1 MESIEEFISSAEKG
15 DRRAIGRLI
24 TIIENRSKGYQEIL
38 RIIDNSSG
46 RAYVLGITGPPG
58 VGKSSLISRLAGYF
72 QTKEKLAV
80 IMIDATSPFSGGSL
94 LGNRLR
100 ITDSENIYVRSM
112 ATRGISGGLN
122 LAIGDT
128 IKLLSFLGFSMIIVE
143 SVGAGQDETDII
155 YFADTVILVLSPGTG
170 DQIQAMKAGQM
181 EIGDM
186 IVLNKADRPDVIISE
201 KELMEI
207 LSIPDNAKEH
217 RLFKVSSLN
226 GSGIGELIK
235 AIEKEKESRTSNTKE
250 NVKREKEKLKQEL
263 LTKINLKENLIE
275 NMAEKVINGEL
286 SEEKALI
293 RILNDMTQD
302 VEGSN
307 L

>member
-263 LTKINLKENLIE
+263 LAKINLKENLIE

>member
-38 RIIDNSSG
+38 RIIDNISR

-100 ITDSENIYVRSM
+100 ITDGENIYVRSM

-207 LSIPDNAKEH
+207 LSIPDTAKEH

-235 AIEKEKESRTSNTKE
+235 AIEEEKESRTSNIKE

-263 LTKINLKENLIE
+263 LAKINLKENLIE

>member
-1 MESIEEFISSAEKG
+1 MESIDDFISLAKRG

-24 TIIENRSKGYQEIL
+24 TIIENRSSGYEEIL
-38 RIIDNSSG
+38 RILNSKYK

-58 VGKSSLISRLAGYF
+58 VGKSSLISRLVENF
-72 QTKEKLAV
+72 QSREKLAV

-100 ITDSENIYVRSM
+100 LSEGKDIYVRSM

-128 IKLLSFLGFSMIIVE
+128 LDLLSFLGFSMIIVE
-143 SVGAGQDETDII
+143 SVGAGQDETDIV
-155 YFADTVILVLSPGTG
+155 YFTDTVILVLSPGTG
-170 DQIQAMKAGQM
+170 DQVQAMKAGQM
-181 EIGDM
+181 EIGDI

-207 LSIPDNAKEH
+207 LSIPDLAKNH
-217 RLFKVSSLN
+217 RLFKVSSLT
-226 GSGIGELIK
+226 GSGIKDLVNAIDDTKNSACRNSTEL
-235 AIEKEKESRTSNTKE
+235 KE
-250 NVKREKEKLKQEL
+250 REKEKLKQEIMAR
-263 LTKINLKENLIE
+263 INLKENLIE
-275 NMAEKVINGEL
+275 RLADKVVKGEL
-286 SEEKALI
+286 AEREALSLI
-293 RILNDMTQD
+293 IKEL
-302 VEGSN
+302 EIKGE